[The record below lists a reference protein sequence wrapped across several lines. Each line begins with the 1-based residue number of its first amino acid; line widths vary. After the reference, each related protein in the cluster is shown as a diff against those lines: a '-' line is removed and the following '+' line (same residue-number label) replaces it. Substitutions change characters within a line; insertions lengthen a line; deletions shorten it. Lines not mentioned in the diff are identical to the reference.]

1 MRTKLFLGL
10 VFAGGIF
17 YGGYTL
23 GLSNYNWES
32 VVAKQV
38 AGTAVPQ
45 NIEQADFAPMWKA
58 WAILDQKIAPSK
70 ASSTKV
76 VTEQDKVWG
85 AIQGLASSFGDP
97 YTTFFPPQESKAF
110 AESVKGSFG
119 GVGMEVTMKDKII
132 TVLLYLNES
141 WGGEGGRLRLLRN
154 SDNLDDYAVEIPP
167 DAGTMLAFRCTPES
181 WHGHKPFEGD
191 RRVIQLNWVTSNYYV
206 WREQAR
212 HKLSAWS
219 KRFLSAA

>member
-1 MRTKLFLGL
+1 MYMRTKLFLGL

-23 GLSNYNWES
+23 GLSNYNGES

-38 AGTAVPQ
+38 AGTGIPQ
-45 NIEQADFAPMWKA
+45 DIEKADFAPMWKA

-85 AIQGLASSFGDP
+85 AIQGLAASFGDP
-97 YTTFFPPQESKAF
+97 YTIFFPPQQAKAF

-119 GVGMEVTMKDKII
+119 GVGMEVTMKDGVI
-132 TVLLYLNES
+132 TVVAPLKNTPAERSGIKASDRIIKIDGISTVICLWTRLY
-141 WGGEGGRLRLLRN
+141 R
-154 SDNLDDYAVEIPP
+154 
-167 DAGTMLAFRCTPES
+167 
-181 WHGHKPFEGD
+181 
-191 RRVIQLNWVTSNYYV
+191 
-206 WREQAR
+206 
-212 HKLSAWS
+212 
-219 KRFLSAA
+219 